1 MFYIS
6 IAGNPIWSYM
16 ATEYTYDELGSGVAL
31 AAGQTVALNDEAGD
45 PEIGHWGE
53 TVVAHYLE
61 KQKERGNITDYKWLN
76 SDEETGCPYDFEVY
90 STDENGAQ
98 MDYIEVKSTA
108 SNDKDVFEISVQ
120 QIKFADEKK
129 NFHIYRVFNAGSSDR
144 VRLIRI
150 TDLDMRLSTKQVKLC
165 MFI

>member
-1 MFYIS
+1 
-6 IAGNPIWSYM
+6 M

-31 AAGQTVALNDEAGD
+31 ATGQTVALNNEAGD
-45 PEIGHWGE
+45 PEIGLWGE
-53 TVVAHYLE
+53 SVVAHYLD
-61 KQKERGNITDYKWLN
+61 KQKERGNIIDYKWLN
-76 SDEETGCPYDFEVY
+76 NDEEMGLPYDFEVY
-90 STDENGAQ
+90 CAGDNGAQ

-108 SNDKDVFEISVQ
+108 SNDKGVFEISVQ
-120 QIKFADEKK
+120 QIKFAEGKK